1 MKLDQ
6 VSRTSRI
13 SLNSRDFFLAALFT
27 IFCVTRA
34 LLKSALLRV
43 IWKGFLCIID
53 NRYILVYLTKA
64 FVPLLS
70 YSTTLC
76 ILCKLFVLLRL
87 KDKCSTFIE
96 HVKTNLPSQNFH
108 GNNFSFKIIFA
119 ICYV

>member
-13 SLNSRDFFLAALFT
+13 SLNPRDFFLAALFT

-43 IWKGFLCIID
+43 IWKGFLYTIPLHH

-76 ILCKLFVLLRL
+76 ISCKLFVLLRL

-96 HVKTNLPSQNFH
+96 HVKN
-108 GNNFSFKIIFA
+108 
-119 ICYV
+119 